1 MLVGIAEAVG
11 PTFSCILNGKD
22 NIVADFTGRLSAAL
36 FVSLGTLALLASGPA
51 YSENPPKRVYIVQSY
66 EAGHVCGEPQAEGEL
81 QSLAVGGWTV
91 GRNLQVKTYYM
102 DTYKTNTSPE
112 SIHREGQKALQEIS
126 EFKPDLVFVNDD
138 AAVAEV
144 MMPLVGRDDISV
156 VFSGMNGQPEM
167 YNERKHYMESR
178 ARPGSNVTGVYE
190 KLYAA
195 QAVKVMEQAVPGLR
209 GKKVVM
215 ITDHTPTGNGLT
227 KQFDLELKDV
237 TDVHWEVQRVQNWS
251 DYTALIERL
260 NDDPDVKAIYPV
272 ALSLPVDGGGH
283 YAAAHIYD
291 WTLAHSRKPEM
302 AINYYFVRMG
312 LFGGAVENFGAM
324 GRLAGQK
331 AVKILNGTRA
341 GDLPIEDG
349 PEYAIAFNLK
359 RARDLGIEI
368 PARVLAA
375 ANAVYK
381 DDLLPLEGRSL
392 LYDRSIVPT
401 Q

>member
-1 MLVGIAEAVG
+1 MVRL
-11 PTFSCILNGKD
+11 
-22 NIVADFTGRLSAAL
+22 TGRLSAAL
-36 FVSLGTLALLASGPA
+36 FASLGTLVLLTGGPA
-51 YSENPPKRVYIVQSY
+51 YSENSPKRVYIVQSY

-81 QSLAVGGWTV
+81 LSLAAGGWTV
-91 GRNLQVKTYYM
+91 GRNLEVKTYYM

-112 SIHREGQKALQEIS
+112 SMHREGQKALQEIS
-126 EFKPDLVFVNDD
+126 EFKPDIVFANDD

-167 YNERKHYMESR
+167 YNERKHYMESW
-178 ARPGSNVTGVYE
+178 AHPGSNVTGVYE

-227 KQFDLELKDV
+227 KQFELELKDV
-237 TDVHWEVQRVQNWS
+237 TDVHWEVQRVSNWTE
-251 DYTALIERL
+251 YMALIERL
-260 NDDPDVKAIYPV
+260 NDDPEVRAIYPV
-272 ALSLPVDGGGH
+272 VLSLPVDGGGR
-283 YAAAHIYD
+283 YAAAQIYD
-291 WTLAHSRKPEM
+291 WTLTHSRKPEM
-302 AINYYFVRMG
+302 AINYFFARMG
-312 LFGGAVENFGAM
+312 LFGGAVENFSAM

-331 AVKILNGTRA
+331 AVKIFNGTKA

-349 PEYAIAFNLK
+349 PESAIVFNLK
-359 RARDLGIEI
+359 RAKDLGIEI
-368 PARVLAA
+368 PPRVLAA

-381 DDLLPLEGRSL
+381 DDLLPLQGRPL
-392 LYDRSIVPT
+392 LYDRSIIPSE
-401 Q
+401 

>member
-1 MLVGIAEAVG
+1 MKYFA
-11 PTFSCILNGKD
+11 PRS
-22 NIVADFTGRLSAAL
+22 SAAL
-36 FVSLGTLALLASGPA
+36 SALFGALALLAAGPA

-81 QSLAVGGWTV
+81 KSLALGGWTV
-91 GRNLQVKTYYM
+91 GRNLEVKTYYM

-112 SIHREGQKALQEIS
+112 SMHREGQKALAEIS

-144 MMPLVGRDDISV
+144 MMPLVGGNIPF

-167 YNERKHYMESR
+167 YNERKHFMESW
-178 ARPGSNVTGVYE
+178 AHPGGNVTGVYE

-209 GKKVVM
+209 GAKVVM

-227 KQFDLELKDV
+227 KQFELELKNV
-237 TDVHWEVQRVQNWS
+237 TDVHWEVQRVQTWS
-251 DYTALIERL
+251 DYTALIQRL

-272 ALSLPVDGGGH
+272 ALSLPVDGGGR
-283 YAAAHIYD
+283 YSAAQIYD

-302 AINYYFVRMG
+302 AINYFFARMG
-312 LFGGAVENFGAM
+312 LFGGAVENFSAM

-331 AVKILNGTRA
+331 AVKILNGTSA

-349 PEYAIAFNLK
+349 PESAIVFNVK

-381 DDLLPLEGRSL
+381 DDLLPLEGRPL
-392 LYDRSIVPT
+392 LYDRSIIPSE
-401 Q
+401 

>member
-1 MLVGIAEAVG
+1 MIYFARL
-11 PTFSCILNGKD
+11 
-22 NIVADFTGRLSAAL
+22 LSAAL
-36 FVSLGTLALLASGPA
+36 FASPGALALLTAGPA
-51 YSENPPKRVYIVQSY
+51 YSENPPKRIYIVQSY

-112 SIHREGQKALQEIS
+112 SMHSEGQKALQEIS

-138 AAVAEV
+138 AAVAQV
-144 MMPLVGRDDISV
+144 MMPLVGGNIPI

-167 YNERKHYMESR
+167 YNERKHYMESW
-178 ARPGSNVTGVYE
+178 AHPGSNVTGVYE

-209 GKKVVM
+209 GAKVVM
-215 ITDHTPTGNGLT
+215 ITDYTPTGNGLT
-227 KQFDLELKDV
+227 KQFELELKNV
-237 TDVHWEVQRVQNWS
+237 TDVHWEVQRVEKWS
-251 DYTALIERL
+251 DYTALIQRL

-272 ALSLPVDGGGH
+272 ALSLPVDGGGR
-283 YAAAHIYD
+283 YAAAQIYD

-302 AINYYFVRMG
+302 AINYFFARMG
-312 LFGGAVENFGAM
+312 LFGGAVENFSAM

-331 AVKILNGTRA
+331 AVKILNGTSA

-349 PEYAIAFNLK
+349 PESAIVFNVK

-368 PARVLAA
+368 PPRVLAA

-381 DDLLPLEGRSL
+381 DDLLPLEGRAL
-392 LYDRSIVPT
+392 LYDRSIIPSE
-401 Q
+401 

>member
-1 MLVGIAEAVG
+1 MLTRIAEAAG
-11 PTFSCILNGKD
+11 PAFSCVLNGED
-22 NIVADFTGRLSAAL
+22 STMARFTGTLFAAL
-36 FVSLGTLALLASGPA
+36 FASLGTLVLLTSGPA

-81 QSLAVGGWTV
+81 QSLAAGGWTV
-91 GRNLQVKTYYM
+91 GRNLEVKAYYM

-112 SIHREGQKALQEIS
+112 SMHREGQKALQEIS
-126 EFKPDLVFVNDD
+126 EFKPDIVFANDD

-144 MMPLVGRDDISV
+144 MMPLVGRNDISV

-167 YNERKHYMESR
+167 YNERKHYMETW
-178 ARPGSNVTGVYE
+178 AHPGSNVTGVYE

-227 KQFDLELKDV
+227 KQFELELKDV
-237 TDVHWEVQRVQNWS
+237 TDVHWEVQRVSNWTE
-251 DYTALIERL
+251 YMALIERL
-260 NDDPDVKAIYPV
+260 NDDPEVKAIYPV
-272 ALSLPVDGGGH
+272 ALSLPVDGGGR
-283 YAAAHIYD
+283 YAAAQIYD

-302 AINYYFVRMG
+302 AINYFFARMG
-312 LFGGAVENFGAM
+312 LFGGAVENFSAM

-331 AVKILNGTRA
+331 AVKILNGTKA

-349 PEYAIAFNLK
+349 PEDAIVFNVK

-381 DDLLPLEGRSL
+381 DDLLPLPGRPL
-392 LYDRSIVPT
+392 LYDRSIIPSE
-401 Q
+401 